1 MMFAKLGFSFA
12 LINLSLYRFCS
23 FWNITL
29 CHNVLKVHHFFFYSR
44 DHSLI
49 FSTLAVFARFSK
61 QYWNCLNCGE
71 TKSYTEYT
79 SQYDMIICQEL
90 NAIVSIVVTSNG
102 LCDWTFISQLTV
114 FFGKIMKSLR
124 CCAHLADMG
133 YCGKAIVSTAEEIL
147 KSTNFYFLI
156 EEDERRGWKLMDW
169 VAPLCFHL
177 YLS

>member
-1 MMFAKLGFSFA
+1 MYWKY
-12 LINLSLYRFCS
+12 I
-23 FWNITL
+23 I
-29 CHNVLKVHHFFFYSR
+29 FFFYSR

-114 FFGKIMKSLR
+114 FFGEIMKSWR
-124 CCAHLADMG
+124 CCAYLADMG

-156 EEDERRGWKLMDW
+156 EEDERRGRKLMDW